1 MNNITL
7 VFTRLI
13 KSFSLSLLVMTGVGI
28 GIVYSSAAMSATK
41 PKLVIY
47 SGRSDKF
54 VKPVVKAFTKAT
66 GIKTIIHTGSSTS
79 LLNKLKLE
87 KGRTDADIYISND
100 AGNLQRG
107 NKSGL
112 FAPVTNK
119 IAGVISP
126 QFRGQD
132 NHWLGLSARARVL
145 VVNTNAKD
153 IDFVKSVFDLA
164 DPRLEGK
171 IGITHSGNESYIAGV
186 TVYMLS
192 TDKNKVTQWLKGLK
206 KNSKGQV
213 YNKHSKIVAAV
224 AKGKKSVGLVN
235 HYYIYRYLN
244 KHPNV
249 PIRILIPDQTADDGN
264 PMGIAWNVAGAAIT
278 KHSKHKALAMKFMA
292 FVSSVKG
299 QKIFAEVNREY
310 PTRSDVSAAS
320 MLPKAESFK
329 VAPVSMYKLGE
340 ERNATIDLI
349 ESIGMP

>member
-1 MNNITL
+1 MSDKTL
-7 VFTRLI
+7 FISRFFKV
-13 KSFSLSLLVMTGVGI
+13 FSLSFLMVSGAVHSN
-28 GIVYSSAAMSATK
+28 VAMSAVS
-41 PKLVIY
+41 PELVIY

-54 VKPVVKAFTKAT
+54 VKPVVEAFTKAT

-87 KGRTDADIYISND
+87 KDKTDADIYISND

-107 NKSGL
+107 NKAGL

-119 IAGVISP
+119 IAAVINP

-132 NHWLGLSARARVL
+132 NQWLGLSARARVL
-145 VVNTNAKD
+145 VVNTKAKD
-153 IDFVKSVFDLA
+153 IGFVKSVFDLA

-171 IGITHSGNESYIAGV
+171 IGITHSSNESYIAGV

-192 TDKNKVTQWLKGLK
+192 TDKNKTTEWLKGLK

-224 AKGKKSVGLVN
+224 AKGKKAVGLVN

-244 KHPNV
+244 KYPNAPV
-249 PIRILIPDQTADDGN
+249 RMLIPDQQSDDGK

-278 KHSKHKALAMKFMA
+278 KHSKHKALAMKFME
-292 FVSSVKG
+292 FVSSVEG
-299 QKIFAEVNREY
+299 QKVFAEVNREY
-310 PTRSDVSAAS
+310 PTRNDVAAAP
-320 MLPKAESFK
+320 MLPKADSFK

>member
-1 MNNITL
+1 MSDKTL
-7 VFTRLI
+7 AFTRFF
-13 KSFSLSLLVMTGVGI
+13 KVFSLSLLVVNGI
-28 GIVYSSAAMSATK
+28 IHSSAAISAAK
-41 PKLVIY
+41 PELVIY

-87 KGRTDADIYISND
+87 KQRTDADIYISND

-112 FAPVTNK
+112 FAPVTTK
-119 IAGVISP
+119 IAAVINSK
-126 QFRGQD
+126 FRGKD
-132 NHWLGLSARARVL
+132 NNWLGLSARSRVL
-145 VVNTNAKD
+145 VVNTKAKD
-153 IDFVKSVFDLA
+153 IGFIKSVFDLA
-164 DPRLEGK
+164 DPRLKGK
-171 IGITHSGNESYIAGV
+171 IGITHSSNESYIAGV

-192 TDKNKVTQWLKGLK
+192 TDKTKTAEWLKGLK

-235 HYYIYRYLN
+235 HYYIYRHLN
-244 KHPNV
+244 KHPNA
-249 PIRILIPDQTADDGN
+249 PIRMLLPDQKSDTSEA
-264 PMGIAWNVAGAAIT
+264 MGIAWNVAGAAIT
-278 KHSKHKALAMKFMA
+278 KHSKNKALAMKFME
-292 FVSSVKG
+292 FVSSVEG
-299 QKIFAEVNREY
+299 QKVFAEVNREY
-310 PTRSDVSAAS
+310 PTRSDVSAAP
-320 MLPKAESFK
+320 MLPKAGSFK

-349 ESIGMP
+349 ESVGMP